1 MSIRLVVSDVD
12 GTLVTKEKVVTPK
25 ALDAIRRLRANGIK
39 FSVISSRPPQAIKVV
54 GDVIG
59 LTDPVPA
66 FNGGLLVGPDLKTI
80 YREKFIEQVV
90 VDRILQR
97 LEEAQIDIWVYTDA
111 DWYVP
116 ALNAPKVEH
125 EMHAVK
131 YSPSVTRD
139 FSHIRKDR
147 VCKIVGVSEDY
158 NKMAIVEHRLQQEFR
173 GAASASCS
181 QKYYLDFTHPDANK
195 GEGVLMLSELLNIHT
210 SEIAC
215 IGDMENDTYMF
226 KRAGLS
232 IAMGNATDEVKSQAT
247 HVTTT
252 NMEEGFA
259 NAMERFILS
268 PQQNAASNIA

>member
-25 ALDAIRRLRANGIK
+25 ALDAIRRLRASGIK
-39 FSVISSRPPQAIKVV
+39 FTVISSRPPQAIRVV
-54 GDVIG
+54 GDVVG

-80 YREKFIEQVV
+80 YRQKFIEEIVV
-90 VDRILQR
+90 ERILQR
-97 LEEAQIDIWVYTDA
+97 LSEAEIDIWVYTDA

-125 EMHAVK
+125 EMHAVR
-131 YSPSVTRD
+131 YEPSVTRD
-139 FSHIRKDR
+139 FTHIRKDR
-147 VCKIVGVSEDY
+147 VCKIVGVSEEYD
-158 NKMAIVEHRLQQEFR
+158 KLSATQRRLQQEFQ
-173 GAASASCS
+173 GAASVSCS

-195 GEGVLMLSELLNIHT
+195 GEGVLMLSELLSIHT
-210 SEIAC
+210 SEIAV

-232 IAMGNATDEVKSQAT
+232 IAMGNATDEVKAQASQ
-247 HVTTT
+247 VTSS
-252 NMEEGFA
+252 NQEEGFA
-259 NAMERFILS
+259 NAMEEFILA
-268 PQQNAASNIA
+268 PQQRAASHIA